1 MSKLLIVGEHFA
13 GKLKANAGELV
24 GAARQLSGEVHG
36 AALGPGSAEAA
47 HALGA
52 YGLAS
57 VAAIGTQCSTD
68 SLTAALADFVQ
79 QQGFDYVV
87 FQHSFF
93 GRDFGA
99 RLAARLKGAWLNDV
113 TAITAGTDGSFIFSK
128 PLYAGKVIG
137 SFKLQTSGVK
147 VLTLRPKN
155 FPAVQPEVGSSV
167 AVTELP
173 SPAAPKARITGL
185 EAKAAGMVD
194 LKDADIIVS
203 GGRGLGGPEGFE
215 PLRDFAQA
223 IGAALGA
230 SRATVD
236 AGWIPHSH
244 QVGQTGKVVNP
255 KLYIACG
262 ISGAIQHLAGM
273 QTSRCIVAINSNEN
287 APIFRIADYGI
298 VGDVFE
304 IIPELQKQLVEA
316 LKH

>member
-1 MSKLLIVGEHFA
+1 MTKVLIVGEHVA
-13 GKLKANAGELV
+13 GKLKPNAAELV
-24 GAARQLSGEVHG
+24 GAARLLGGELHG
-36 AALGPGSAEAA
+36 AVLGPNSSEAAFALGSF
-47 HALGA
+47 
-52 YGLAS
+52 GLAS
-57 VAAIGTQCSTD
+57 VAAIGGECSTD
-68 SLTAALADFVQ
+68 SLTTGLADYVRD
-79 QQGFDYVV
+79 QGFDYVV

-99 RLAARLKGAWLNDV
+99 RLAARVRGAWLNDV
-113 TAITAGTDGSFIFSK
+113 TAITAEPDGSFSFTK

-137 SFKLQTSGVK
+137 SFKFLGAGVK

-155 FPAVQPEVGSSV
+155 FPTAQPEGPGSAATS
-167 AVTELP
+167 ELTA
-173 SPAAPKARITGL
+173 SASPKARVTGM

-203 GGRGLGGPEGFE
+203 GGRGLGGPEGFD

-298 VGDVFE
+298 VGNVFE
-304 IIPELQKQLVEA
+304 VIPELKKQLVAA
-316 LKH
+316 LHQ